1 MLIKNINVIFGFAKT
16 GLYSYFCIFS
26 MMHHRDNPLFP
37 TTDTPY
43 DTLIFNDMFNDF
55 RNYLKENDFKL
66 CPKGFTYEELSFTD
80 DSSKIIEFINKYY
93 GNKDWKVTIT
103 TAEIQSF
110 IDRGNACAV
119 GVFWNKLL
127 IGLVIVETYD
137 VFYKGTI
144 RKAGCGDY
152 LTLHPKFRNKGMA
165 TTLVAKAM
173 DKAGELG
180 AKFTFFH
187 SHTKLHVDCSITY
200 TLYNLPLT
208 NIPLMAGASR
218 KNACNLRA
226 SNTKLITPTIE
237 HVKSLNDQPYSIY
250 IKYDD
255 KCIQSMLK
263 YDNIYTDGNSVLRFV
278 TLYNNLN
285 GFRIKTATLIDYVKP
300 NNVQLFNSALNDLRE
315 KGFDLVTIIND
326 KTLNDIISAFPF
338 EKNSEMYTYMG
349 NILPKAKVNEIHLNL
364 R

>member
-1 MLIKNINVIFGFAKT
+1 
-16 GLYSYFCIFS
+16 
-26 MMHHRDNPLFP
+26 MHHRDNPLFP
-37 TTDTPY
+37 SSDTPY
-43 DTLIFNDMFNDF
+43 DTLIFNDMFNGF

-66 CPKGFTYEELSFTD
+66 CPDGITVEELSLSD
-80 DSSKIIEFINKYY
+80 NAVKIMEFINKYY
-93 GNKDWKVTIT
+93 GNDKWKVSIT
-103 TAEIQSF
+103 SDELQAF
-110 IDRGNACAV
+110 NDRDNATV
-119 GVFWNKLL
+119 IGFLWNKLL
-127 IGLVIVETYD
+127 IGLVIVEIHD
-137 VFYKGTI
+137 VYYKGAI
-144 RKAGCGDY
+144 QKVGSGDY

-187 SHTKLHVDCSITY
+187 SHAKLHVDCHISYI
-200 TLYNLPLT
+200 LYNLPLT
-208 NIPLMAGASR
+208 NIPLMAGASK

-237 HVKSLNDQPYSIY
+237 HVKSLNEQPYSIY

-263 YDNIYTDGNSVLRFV
+263 HDNIYTDGDSVLRFV

-285 GFRIKTATLIDYVKP
+285 GFRIKTATLIDYTKP
-300 NNVQLFNSALNDLRE
+300 NNIQLFNSALNDLCE

-326 KTLNDIISAFPF
+326 KTLNDIISSFPF
-338 EKNSEMYTYMG
+338 EKNSEMYMYTG

>member
-1 MLIKNINVIFGFAKT
+1 
-16 GLYSYFCIFS
+16 
-26 MMHHRDNPLFP
+26 MHHKDNPIFP
-37 TTDTPY
+37 TVNTPY

-55 RNYLKENDFKL
+55 HKYLKENGFKL
-66 CPKGFTYEELSFTD
+66 CPDGITVEELSLTD
-80 DSSKIIEFINKYY
+80 DSVKIIEFINKYY
-93 GNKDWKVTIT
+93 GNNEWKVTIT
-103 TAEIQSF
+103 PDDIQSF
-110 IDRGNACAV
+110 KDRDNATV
-119 GVFWNKLL
+119 IGFLWNKLL
-127 IGLVIVETYD
+127 IGLIIIEVHD
-137 VFYKGTI
+137 VYYKGVI
-144 RKAGCGDY
+144 QKVCSGDY
-152 LTLHPKFRNKGMA
+152 LTLHPKFRNKGIT

-187 SHTKLHVDCSITY
+187 SHTKLHVECSITY

-208 NIPLMAGASR
+208 NIPIMAGASR

-226 SNTKLITPTIE
+226 SSNTLIAPTIE
-237 HVKSLNDQPYSIY
+237 HVKSLNEQPYSIY

-255 KCIQSMLK
+255 NMLHSMLK
-263 YDNIYTDGNSVLRFV
+263 HDCVYTDGDSVLRFV

-285 GFRIKTATLIDYVKP
+285 GFRIKTATLIDYTKP
-300 NNVQLFNSALNDLRE
+300 NNIQLFNSALNDLRE

-338 EKNSEMYTYMG
+338 EKNSEMYMYTG